1 MQTANSTFDSKNVLV
16 IDDNLAVLTV
26 VGCMLE
32 SGGYNVL
39 LASTAET
46 ALRLAARESLAI
58 DLAVVDIVMPDV
70 SGPDLVERMRVI
82 RPDMKVLFMSGFVD
96 AEVVRVKALD
106 QGMQF
111 LPKPFTSDGLLE
123 SVERAMLNPVRA
135 VSAAAVAAGLVQ

>member
-1 MQTANSTFDSKNVLV
+1 MQTANSTVDSKNVLV

-46 ALRLAARESLAI
+46 ALRLVARESLAI

-70 SGPDLVERMRVI
+70 SGPDLVERMRVV

-123 SVERAMLNPVRA
+123 SVERALLNPVRA
-135 VSAAAVAAGLVQ
+135 VSAATAAAGLVQ

>member
-1 MQTANSTFDSKNVLV
+1 MQTANSTFDSKNVMV

-70 SGPDLVERMRVI
+70 SGPDLVERMRAV
-82 RPDMKVLFMSGFVD
+82 RPDMKVLFISGFVD

-106 QGMQF
+106 RGMQF

-123 SVERAMLNPVRA
+123 SVERAMLSPVRA
-135 VSAAAVAAGLVQ
+135 ASAATAAAGLVQ